1 MTLRDQPAAIFR
13 RAAVSRQDVTVEMS
27 ADPVAIGVEWRQF
40 EAHAIGSLYQTWAW
54 CSAWMETVGTAW
66 EVQPL
71 IVRGHCDGETLFL
84 MPLQIRRRQGVKV
97 LEWLGAPHLGYGFPM
112 LDPAFAA
119 EARGWFAKNLDKV
132 FHQLPAHDAISL
144 ADNPHRLLGVE
155 NPLSPAF
162 NLKGANQSFAM
173 RLQPDFAALHAAK
186 KSAARRRT
194 ARKNEN
200 ALAQSGTPS
209 FGLPETAA
217 ETHALLDVMF
227 RNQEQ
232 RLAELGIHGVF
243 GDIER
248 RFVHRLADIQDKD
261 RPILAPY
268 ALSQN
273 GEVLAVMLG
282 GLHANVYW
290 ALISSLA
297 PGPQRRHSPG
307 DAALTRT
314 IAACCERGL
323 AMFDFSPGDADYKR
337 LWADEVIDLSVILK
351 ARSYRGLAWCV
362 AMTARTL
369 GKRLIKTTPW
379 LHAKS
384 KTVRRTLFGL
394 RR

>member
-1 MTLRDQPAAIFR
+1 MTLRDHPAAILR
-13 RAAVSRQDVTVEMS
+13 QAAASRQDVTVEIS
-27 ADPVAIGVEWRQF
+27 ADLKAVAGEWREF
-40 EAHAIGSLYQTWAW
+40 EARAIGSLYQTWAW
-54 CSAWMETVGTAW
+54 CSAWVETVGSAW
-66 EVQPL
+66 QVQPL
-71 IVRGHCDGETLFL
+71 VIRGHCGGETLFL

-112 LDPAFAA
+112 FDPEFAA
-119 EARGWFAKNLDKV
+119 EASGWFAENLDSV
-132 FHQLPAHDAISL
+132 LDQLPAHDAISL
-144 ADNPHRLLGVE
+144 ADNPHRLLGVDH
-155 NPLSPAF
+155 PLSAAF

-200 ALAQSGTPS
+200 ALAQSGALS
-209 FGLPETAA
+209 FGLPKDAA

-248 RFVHRLADIQDKD
+248 RFIHRLAEVQDPG

-282 GLHANVYW
+282 GVHAGVYW

-323 AMFDFSPGDADYKR
+323 ATFDFSPGDAEYKR

-351 ARSYRGLAWCV
+351 AKSYKGLAWCI
-362 AMTARTL
+362 AMTARTMA
-369 GKRLIKTTPW
+369 KRLIKTTPW
-379 LHAKS
+379 LHSAS
-384 KTVRRTLFGL
+384 KAVRRMVFGL